1 MKVAVFG
8 GSFDPPHNGHLW
20 LAKMILRRKFCEKAV
35 LIPANMHPF
44 AKKLSSANH
53 RLAMTKL
60 LENENIKVSDIEIRR
75 GNISYSID
83 TLNELQKLYP
93 QDDFVWI
100 IGEDQIENFT
110 KWKSWKEIIVKY
122 GLIIV
127 PRTNYAEHETIN
139 QWNNSNLLFSQK
151 TNFRNITTI
160 DKHMFQPLKM
170 SSSEIRKKVKE
181 GKKISRLVPK
191 EIEKY
196 IMRHGLYL

>member
-122 GLIIV
+122 
-127 PRTNYAEHETIN
+127 
-139 QWNNSNLLFSQK
+139 
-151 TNFRNITTI
+151 
-160 DKHMFQPLKM
+160 
-170 SSSEIRKKVKE
+170 
-181 GKKISRLVPK
+181 
-191 EIEKY
+191 
-196 IMRHGLYL
+196 